1 MRFYRI
7 LLQPLCLPIQVKL
20 MKYKM
25 SVKMINKRMYLRREI

>member
-1 MRFYRI
+1 MRKNRI

-25 SVKMINKRMYLRREI
+25 SVKIINKCMYLRREV